1 MIQQPVE
8 INYINYTIRVVDPG
22 IEEGNCSSIPR
33 YFLTTSNF
41 TMLYTYED
49 YHMYPYQID
58 YQFGLGYGYIIYLNC
73 SKPVED
79 DTEYVDT
86 SPCIVNSDSKSYVY
100 AFSGANYWEEDY
112 SRSSKYLSV
121 GRLKDYCQVKLV
133 AMSSLDFP
141 GVRDDVPNRPLSYE
155 QIHGLLLY
163 GFELSWISGACRDSC
178 GDNQRCNFNG
188 ITADFECQSTD
199 YCTYPLGIEVAK
211 RCDQVSKRRI
221 LVEDVILGIVKGVVQ
236 IFGITKSSESTEAV
250 LDSKTAIEIGRVTGR
265 YLLPI
270 LVSRFVL
277 GLLVFFV
284 LLIYTYRKRHISMYE
299 NIEVF
304 LRGSTLAPIRYS
316 YKEIKTMTKSFRDK
330 LGEGGFGAVYKGK
343 LRSGPFV
350 AIKML
355 SKSKGNGQDFINEVA
370 TIGRIHHTN
379 VVRLIGFCV
388 EGSKRALVYEFM
400 PNGSLDK
407 YISSREDALSLTY
420 KQMYEISLGVARG
433 IAYLHQGCEMQIL
446 HFDIKPHNILLDK
459 NFISKVS
466 DFGLAKLYPNDISI
480 VTLTA
485 ARGTIGY
492 MAPELF
498 YQNIGG
504 VSYKADVYSFGMLLM
519 EMASKRRNL
528 NPHADRSSQLFFPF
542 WIYNQLIE
550 EKDVKMDELTN
561 EEMIN
566 VKKMFITALWCIQLK
581 PSDRPSMNKVIEM
594 LEGNIENIEMPPK
607 PSLYPNE
614 TFQNDLEVTSVEIES
629 DTDDDSIS
637 ILKETNS

>member
-1 MIQQPVE
+1 M
-8 INYINYTIRVVDPG
+8 
-22 IEEGNCSSIPR
+22 
-33 YFLTTSNF
+33 
-41 TMLYTYED
+41 M
-49 YHMYPYQID
+49 YQI
-58 YQFGLGYGYIIYLNC
+58 N
-73 SKPVED
+73 
-79 DTEYVDT
+79 
-86 SPCIVNSDSKSYVY
+86 
-100 AFSGANYWEEDY
+100 
-112 SRSSKYLSV
+112 
-121 GRLKDYCQVKLV
+121 LV
-133 AMSSLDFP
+133 TMSSLDFP

-155 QIHGLLLY
+155 QIHGMLLY
-163 GFELSWISGACRDSC
+163 EFELSWKRGACRDSC
-178 GDNQRCNFNG
+178 DDNQQCYFNPT
-188 ITADFECQSTD
+188 TADFECYESAD
-199 YCTYPLGIEVAK
+199 FCTYPLGSEVLK

-221 LVEDVILGIVKGVVQ
+221 LVE
-236 IFGITKSSESTEAV
+236 
-250 LDSKTAIEIGRVTGR
+250 
-265 YLLPI
+265 
-270 LVSRFVL
+270 
-277 GLLVFFV
+277 
-284 LLIYTYRKRHISMYE
+284 
-299 NIEVF
+299 
-304 LRGSTLAPIRYS
+304 
-316 YKEIKTMTKSFRDK
+316 
-330 LGEGGFGAVYKGK
+330 GGFGAVYQVK

-446 HFDIKPHNILLDK
+446 HFDIKPHNILLDE

-466 DFGLAKLYPNDISI
+466 DFGLAKLYPNDVSI

-504 VSYKADVYSFGMLLM
+504 ISYKADVYSFGMLLM

-542 WIYNQLIE
+542 WIHNQLIE
-550 EKDVKMDELTN
+550 EKDIEMDELTN

-594 LEGNIENIEMPPK
+594 LEGNIENMEMPPK

-614 TFQNDLEVTSVEIES
+614 TFQNDLEVTSEEIEP
-629 DTDDDSIS
+629 DTDDDSVS
-637 ILKETNS
+637 FLKETNS